1 MRLRERCSVCAF
13 TNVYLTRP
21 TMTSRLNPEDQRRVD
36 EYLSAPQH
44 QVERRPFRPWLLLL
58 LVVAVTVGLGL
69 LSRLLSGLVL

>member
-1 MRLRERCSVCAF
+1 MRLRERCGVHAV

-58 LVVAVTVGLGL
+58 LGGAGTIGLGL